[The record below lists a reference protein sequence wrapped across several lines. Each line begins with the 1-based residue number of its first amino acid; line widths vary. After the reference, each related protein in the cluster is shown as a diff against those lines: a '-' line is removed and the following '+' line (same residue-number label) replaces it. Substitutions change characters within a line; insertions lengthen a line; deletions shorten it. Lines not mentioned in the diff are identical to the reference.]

1 MTVTLILI
9 QNSSSS
15 SSSRVPTRRSSNIAP
30 LTLFRWIPWATLDA
44 ILLCW
49 GCCFRLFPGEI
60 VWRWLIDI
68 FLLDDSWTPVPD
80 AIELYG
86 NINNLQFSYADMNG
100 PSSTAR
106 GLDNVR
112 SSSSC
117 TFLLQ
122 KTKSRHL
129 ICFFAICGGQHPV
142 LSITLLLVVTAL
154 RCNVTMFFYC

>member
-1 MTVTLILI
+1 MLSTWKTKLICLWSCVTQLQHVMTVSLIMI
-9 QNSSSS
+9 QNSLGHTPTPFFSVEAAASASSQV
-15 SSSRVPTRRSSNIAP
+15 R
-30 LTLFRWIPWATLDA
+30 LCDA
-44 ILLCW
+44 
-49 GCCFRLFPGEI
+49 
-60 VWRWLIDI
+60 RWLVDI

-142 LSITLLLVVTAL
+142 LSITLLLVVTGSQL
-154 RCNVTMFFYC
+154 CVVTMFFYC